1 MSKKETDSF
10 GRRVLKF
17 LCVLGFIILAL
28 LVAGSVY
35 LDSILNKIDRF
46 DEVQETLSQE
56 ALDEILSETD
66 PEEEIS
72 GETLAAEEV
81 TMPEMPAQKIEKED
95 HIVNIL
101 LIGQDRR
108 EGQGR
113 QRSDAMILCTINTEE
128 KSLVMTSFLRD
139 LYVKL
144 PEFNGK
150 VYGNNR
156 LNATYA
162 IGGMPM
168 LNDALNLN
176 FGVDVDHNIEVDFSG
191 FEDIIDLIG
200 GVDIELT
207 KAEAGWLTNDRK
219 ILRSGVNHLDGETA
233 LAYSRIRYL
242 DSDFGRTNRQRTVL
256 NAILNKVRTLP
267 LTELTTLA
275 EGIIPMITT
284 DMTNSDIIKYV
295 LEFFPSLTELTVTT
309 QHIPAEGAYY
319 GTSINGMSVLVPDFE
334 KNIEILKDT
343 IG

>member
-1 MSKKETDSF
+1 MSKKEKDSF
-10 GRRVLKF
+10 GRRVLKC

-28 LVAGSVY
+28 LIAGSAY

-46 DEVQETLSQE
+46 DDVEETLSQE
-56 ALDEILSETD
+56 AVDEILFETD
-66 PEEEIS
+66 PEEEIA
-72 GETLAAEEV
+72 GETISHEDV
-81 TMPEMPAQKIEKED
+81 SMPEGPAQEIEKED
-95 HIVNIL
+95 HVVNIL

-113 QRSDAMILCTINTEE
+113 QRSDAMILCTVNTEE
-128 KSLVMTSFLRD
+128 KTLVMTSFLRD

-150 VYGNNR
+150 TYGSNR

-162 IGGMPM
+162 IGGMTM
-168 LNDALNLN
+168 LNDALKLN
-176 FGVDVDHNIEVDFSG
+176 FGVEVDHNIEVDFSG
-191 FEDIIDLIG
+191 FEDIIDLVG

-207 KAEAGWLTNDRK
+207 KAEAGWLSHNGRV
-219 ILRSGVNHLDGETA
+219 IRSGLNHLNGEVA
-233 LAYSRIRYL
+233 LEYSRIRYL

-256 NAILNKVRTLP
+256 NAILNKVRSLP

-295 LEFFPSLTELTVTT
+295 LDFFPILTDLTVST
-309 QHIPAEGAYY
+309 QHIPADDAYY
-319 GTSINGMSVLVPDFE
+319 GAKINGMSVLVPDFE

>member
-1 MSKKETDSF
+1 MKNKEKDSF
-10 GRRVLKF
+10 GRRILKF
-17 LCVLGFIILAL
+17 FCVLCFIILAVL
-28 LVAGSVY
+28 IAGSVY

-46 DEVQETLSQE
+46 EEVEETLSQE
-56 ALDEILSETD
+56 AVDEILSETD

-72 GETLAAEEV
+72 GETVAPEDV
-81 TMPEMPAQKIEKED
+81 TMPELPAQKIEKED

-113 QRSDAMILCTINTEE
+113 QRSDAMILCTVNTEE
-128 KSLVMTSFLRD
+128 KTLVMTSFLRD

-144 PEFNGK
+144 PEYNGK
-150 VYGNNR
+150 AYGSNR

-162 IGGMPM
+162 IGGMTM

-295 LEFFPSLTELTVTT
+295 LEFFPILTELTVTT